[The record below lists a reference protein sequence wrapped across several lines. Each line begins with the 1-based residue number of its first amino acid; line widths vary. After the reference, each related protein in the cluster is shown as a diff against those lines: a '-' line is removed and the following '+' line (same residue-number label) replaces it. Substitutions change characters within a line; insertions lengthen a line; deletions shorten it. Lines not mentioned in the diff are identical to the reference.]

1 MLEIMLA
8 MLIIDSLWLSK
19 KKFTYII
26 IIKKNNHIIIIKIYI
41 SLNLKSFLMQLLKLF
56 FTKVRWLILL
66 SEFSLTILI

>member
-8 MLIIDSLWLSK
+8 MLIINLLWLSK
-19 KKFTYII
+19 MKFTYII

-56 FTKVRWLILL
+56 FTKVRWLILS